1 MIVIWHLAAKEIRDG
16 LRNRWVAA
24 TVLTLAGLAL
34 ILALLGAAPGGGT
47 KASALS
53 VTVVSLS
60 SLSVYLLPLIALM
73 LAYDAVVGEL
83 ERGTLLLLLSY
94 PVKRWQVVLGK
105 FLGHVAI
112 LAVAIVLGY
121 GSAALAVLATGGG
134 DDAAGLTAF
143 AALCGSSILLGAAF
157 LALGYL
163 LSAMC
168 EERARAA
175 GLAIG
180 LWLVLV
186 VIYDLGLLGLLLL
199 DAKQTIAPPLFAGL
213 LLANPADAFR
223 VFNMTL
229 IEGVREV
236 GGLAGLGA
244 EAMPNRAVPIAVLF
258 AWTLAALGGATA
270 LLARREL

>member
-1 MIVIWHLAAKEIRDG
+1 MTAIWHLAVKEVRDG
-16 LRNRWVAA
+16 LRNRWIAA

-34 ILALLGAAPGGGT
+34 TLALLGAAPGGGT
-47 KASALS
+47 KASPLS
-53 VTVVSLS
+53 VAVVSLS

-83 ERGTLLLLLSY
+83 ERGTLSLLLSY
-94 PVKRWQVVLGK
+94 PIKRWQVVLGK

-112 LAVAIVLGY
+112 LGIAIVLGY
-121 GSAALAVLATGGG
+121 GSAAVAVFATGGH
-134 DDAAGLTAF
+134 DAEGLAAF
-143 AALCGSSILLGAAF
+143 AALCGSSVLLGAAF

-163 LSAMC
+163 VSALC

-180 LWLVLV
+180 LWLLLV

-199 DAKQTIAPPLFAGL
+199 DSEQAIAPSLFAGL

-223 VFNMTL
+223 VFNLTL
-229 IEGVREV
+229 IDDVRQA
-236 GGLAGLGA
+236 GGLAGLSA
-244 EAMPNRAVPIAVLF
+244 EAMPHWVVPIAVLL
-258 AWTLAALGGATA
+258 AWTLAALVVATS
-270 LLARREL
+270 LLMRREL

>member
-16 LRNRWVAA
+16 LRNRWIAA

-34 ILALLGAAPGGGT
+34 TLALLGAAPGGGT

-112 LAVAIVLGY
+112 LGVAIVLGY
-121 GSAALAVLATGGG
+121 GSAALAVFATDGA
-134 DDAAGLTAF
+134 DAKGVSAF
-143 AALCGSSILLGAAF
+143 AALCGSSVLLGGTF
-157 LALGYL
+157 LALGYV
-163 LSAMC
+163 LSALC

-180 LWLVLV
+180 LWLFLV

-199 DAKQTIAPPLFAGL
+199 DAQQAIAPPLFAGL

-229 IEGVREV
+229 IEGVRQV

-244 EAMPNRAVPIAVLF
+244 EAMPHRAVPIAILF
-258 AWTLAALGGATA
+258 AWALAALGGATV